1 MKLAGHVIIEVAI
14 APTEAGRLFYNGA
27 VKIVDS
33 GDGQDMFA
41 TMVSRPFDTSE
52 TGLQEYRSL
61 VAELVNYSLTDIQ
74 K

>member
-14 APTEAGRLFYNGA
+14 VPTEGEKLFYNGA

-33 GDGQDMFA
+33 GDGQDMLA
-41 TMVSRPFDTSE
+41 TMVSKPFDTAAD
-52 TGLQEYRSL
+52 GLHEYRSL

-74 K
+74 R